1 MQAQAEQIQAEQ
13 MQAQQMQEEKQL
25 TKQRDLKKDLDD
37 VLSFCKEHGFYFH
50 TLGLLKPDDPVNEAN
65 KYANY
70 RIMRSCS
77 DGDQH
82 TYSLMEAFVDEDDCD
97 CYKEIFSIQLDYYDM
112 QTVLLN
118 ELEIGCG
125 GCDSAVIQRGDC
137 PPNKSVQKVRP
148 TSPIGPP
155 PL

>member
-1 MQAQAEQIQAEQ
+1 MNHHL
-13 MQAQQMQEEKQL
+13 MYP
-25 TKQRDLKKDLDD
+25 KQRDFKKDLDD
-37 VLSFCKEHGFYFH
+37 VLSFCKEYGFYFH
-50 TLGLLKPDDPVNEAN
+50 TLGLTPADPVNEAN

-82 TYSLMEAFVDEDDCD
+82 TYSLLEAFVDADDCD
-97 CYKEIFSIQLDYYDM
+97 CYKEIFSIQLDYYDT

-125 GCDSAVIQRGDC
+125 GCDSALIQRGDC
-137 PPNKSVQKVRP
+137 STNKSVQQVRP
-148 TSPIGPP
+148 TSPSSKTI
-155 PL
+155 L